1 MNDSMPPSR
10 CRKSTRWLPLSIKI
24 VASGILY
31 LFLFLAV
38 ACVQETPEK
47 KALSPTPPKTAPVPQ
62 VQVTPTQTSPPPSV
76 PQGPLTPST
85 SSQRLPSVA
94 AEPVTSA
101 PPGQAPTPPAP
112 VSPNTMSKAPPPKT
126 MNSSRQPLQTAST
139 SPSSSVFVKPPGVP
153 ERFHMMHPI
162 NPQESCV
169 TSRCHALKKTVQYA
183 HAPVA
188 SGACVLCHQNV
199 VSNPPLGLKD
209 TGPDLC
215 LKCHKDQKTF
225 YNEARFVHAPV
236 KDKCIN
242 CHNPHGSTTSKF
254 FLNQDQ
260 FSLCL
265 SCHINQEK
273 NPNEIPQISIARM
286 PHKPVIEGRCTGCHT
301 PHASNFKKL
310 LKDGPQ
316 ETKLCFSC
324 HKEKAAE
331 IKNASFIHGPIR
343 EGLCTACHTPHGS
356 DSSYLLKYYYVRTFY
371 NPFNPE
377 LYALCF
383 KCHKETLVLDER
395 TTTLTNFRN
404 GDRNLHYL
412 HVNREK
418 GRTCVACHEVHA
430 GVQEKQIRSST
441 PFGDW
446 SIPIQFVKTPTGGK
460 CLVSCHVLREYD
472 RENPVEL
479 NIDKASAK
487 TGLQRGG

>member
-1 MNDSMPPSR
+1 MYDSMPPRR
-10 CRKSTRWLPLSIKI
+10 CRKSTRWLPLSTKI
-24 VASGILY
+24 VASRILY

-47 KALSPTPPKTAPVPQ
+47 KDLSPTPPKTTPIPQ
-62 VQVTPTQTSPPPSV
+62 EQVTPQKPPPPSDSQGLSASSPS
-76 PQGPLTPST
+76 PQKPP
-85 SSQRLPSVA
+85 PVA
-94 AEPVTSA
+94 AEPFVSTS
-101 PPGQAPTPPAP
+101 PPQPPASSGP
-112 VSPNTMSKAPPPKT
+112 ASARKMPETPPPKT
-126 MNSSRQPLQTAST
+126 MRSSRQPVQSASA

-153 ERFHMMHPI
+153 ERFHLMHPI
-162 NPQESCV
+162 NPKESCV
-169 TSRCHALKKTVQYA
+169 TSRCHALKSTVQYA
-183 HAPVA
+183 HSPVA
-188 SGACVLCHQNV
+188 TGACVLCHQDV

-215 LKCHKDQKTF
+215 LKCHKEQKSF

-236 KDKCIN
+236 KEKCIA

-260 FSLCL
+260 LRLCL
-265 SCHINQEK
+265 GCHMNQEK
-273 NPNEIPQISIARM
+273 NPNEIPQISIAKM
-286 PHKPVIEGRCTGCHT
+286 PHKPVVEGQCAGCHT

-324 HKEKAAE
+324 HKEKALE

-343 EGLCTACHTPHGS
+343 EGQCTPCHAPHGS

-418 GRTCVACHEVHA
+418 GRTCLACHEVHA
-430 GVQEKQIRSST
+430 GVQERQIRTST

-446 SIPIQFVKTPTGGK
+446 SIPIQFVKTETGGK
-460 CLVSCHVLREYD
+460 CLVSCHVAKEYD

-479 NIDKASAK
+479 NIDKASANA
-487 TGLQRGG
+487 GLQSGG